1 MSNPKTITSES
12 EITLPGSFRCPICN
26 AAIEITE
33 VSEWTRADGDVH
45 WKAEAVKIDCV
56 TFPGFD
62 DIDAFE
68 DFLCSHWS
76 TPYIDWLPLEK
87 RVTDWVNE
95 NYNWRL
101 DR

>member
-1 MSNPKTITSES
+1 MSNVKTITSDS
-12 EITLPGSFRCPICN
+12 EIVLPDSFRCPICN
-26 AAIEITE
+26 ASIEITE
-33 VSEWTRADGDVH
+33 VSEWTRDDGETH

-56 TFPGFD
+56 TFPGFED
-62 DIDAFE
+62 TDAFE
-68 DFLCSHWS
+68 SFQRGHWS

-87 RVTDWVNE
+87 RVTGWVNE

>member
-1 MSNPKTITSES
+1 MHIRTITSES
-12 EITLPGSFRCPICN
+12 EIILPDSFRCPICN

-33 VSEWTRADGDVH
+33 VSEWTRDDDEAY
-45 WKAEAVKIDCV
+45 WKAGPVKIDCV

-68 DFLCSHWS
+68 SFQRSHWS

-87 RVTDWVNE
+87 RVTDWVN
-95 NYNWRL
+95 NHYAWQL
-101 DR
+101 